1 MDEDLEHKRA
11 LLQQQMAIV
20 SEKCRRSQEL
30 LDRKRP
36 KVLTPVKKKNVR
48 NWCEPPAPVL
58 AAAIP
63 SDSAVARIRIEH
75 ALQRVSRRVS
85 KPSPELARTGV
96 YKKQR
101 VAPSMFPVRYSRGEL
116 PCVIEHRNG
125 PKNGLTWVCPLL
137 QLDYDYYLP
146 IFFDGLRC
154 TEDPAKFVARQG
166 IEDLLHEANGH
177 PDCILP
183 CLSEL
188 IPPLRLAL
196 LTKDP
201 DVITAALRAIQA
213 LVGAH
218 AATIGPALVPHF
230 KQLLHVLNLFLPKR
244 RNTGD
249 AIHYGQRH
257 GLDLAD
263 LILVTLE
270 LLERHGGR
278 DAFAQIKHMVPA
290 YESCLP

>member
-1 MDEDLEHKRA
+1 MAEDLERKRA

-20 SEKCRRSQEL
+20 SEKCRRSQDL
-30 LDRKRP
+30 LERKRP
-36 KVLTPVKKKNVR
+36 EKTVPEKKKPAR
-48 NWCEPPAPVL
+48 TRCEARAPVL

-63 SDSAVARIRIEH
+63 SAAPRIR
-75 ALQRVSRRVS
+75 LPPRRVV
-85 KPSPELARTGV
+85 KEERPEEALKRTGV

-101 VAPSMFPVRYSRGEL
+101 VPASMFPVRYSRGEL

-166 IEDLLHEANGH
+166 IDDLLHEANGH

-183 CLSEL
+183 CLADL

-201 DVITAALRAIQA
+201 SVITAALNAIQA

-218 AATIGPALVPHF
+218 KATIGPALVPHF

-263 LILVTLE
+263 LILATLE
-270 LLERHGGR
+270 LLERHGGK